1 MNMIMPILL
10 GESEDPQL
18 DAEAA
23 AIGEAGGRLGQ
34 SCEGGGKRRIF
45 AIGGFGQRLLP
56 EWERVIVKTCTPSR
70 VVNTVHLIQSQ
81 KKTEPAIWLQRVHV
95 SRCPGRPFL
104 QTSKKEMHVITDI
117 IALGAPTLDVHGRYT
132 RYSQRIG
139 IGRDSRKF
147 SRPLGSDSTDR
158 PTSLALGARPAR
170 DSFYYKSLL
179 REKQTGHPSILL
191 CLLCYKPLAL
201 ATLDTSY
208 FRIVTLPSL
217 SLQRVRRL
225 SKRLRS
231 FVINIRYLHLVFP
244 EACPSS

>member
-95 SRCPGRPFL
+95 SR
-104 QTSKKEMHVITDI
+104 
-117 IALGAPTLDVHGRYT
+117 
-132 RYSQRIG
+132 
-139 IGRDSRKF
+139 
-147 SRPLGSDSTDR
+147 
-158 PTSLALGARPAR
+158 
-170 DSFYYKSLL
+170 
-179 REKQTGHPSILL
+179 
-191 CLLCYKPLAL
+191 
-201 ATLDTSY
+201 
-208 FRIVTLPSL
+208 
-217 SLQRVRRL
+217 
-225 SKRLRS
+225 
-231 FVINIRYLHLVFP
+231 
-244 EACPSS
+244 